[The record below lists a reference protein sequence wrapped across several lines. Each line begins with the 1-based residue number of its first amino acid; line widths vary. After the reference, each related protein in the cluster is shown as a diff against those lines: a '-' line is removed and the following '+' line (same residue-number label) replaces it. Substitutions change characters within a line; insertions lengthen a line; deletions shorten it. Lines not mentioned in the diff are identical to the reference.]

1 MRQRHFHPEIK
12 MTKTGRFFHV
22 IFILTNKQGDRYHSG
37 VNQSKT
43 ITKPTMLI
51 QLKMTQ
57 NEEKHVKKW
66 IAGPVSLIQ
75 WKNVDKACLNIGYV
89 FLVGCT

>member
-1 MRQRHFHPEIK
+1 
-12 MTKTGRFFHV
+12 MTKTGWFFHV

-57 NEEKHVKKW
+57 NEEKHVK
-66 IAGPVSLIQ
+66 
-75 WKNVDKACLNIGYV
+75 NE
-89 FLVGCT
+89 

>member
-1 MRQRHFHPEIK
+1 

-22 IFILTNKQGDRYHSG
+22 IFILTNKQGNQYHSG

-43 ITKPTMLI
+43 IMKPTMLI

-57 NEEKHVKKW
+57 NEEKHVKNEK
-66 IAGPVSLIQ
+66 LDQ
-75 WKNVDKACLNIGYV
+75 
-89 FLVGCT
+89 FH